1 MEDKFTYKKK
11 FETEKQRKNKKE
23 AEAKPPKVVLDTDA
37 DQKAMI
43 GDNSINM
50 QQNWRKTNMA

>member
-23 AEAKPPKVVLDTDA
+23 AEAKPPKVVPDTDA

-43 GDNSINM
+43 GDNS
-50 QQNWRKTNMA
+50 TNMEQN